1 MKSQFKLGV
10 AGGSAGIARAAEAG
24 GADFLLAIK
33 VGPMRIMRLPS
44 ISCILP
50 MMHYFQSGPIKAGCP
65 LQTQPQEPMAS
76 ARRALSVRD

>member
-50 MMHYFQSGPIKAGCP
+50 MIDYF
-65 LQTQPQEPMAS
+65 
-76 ARRALSVRD
+76 

>member
-10 AGGSAGIARAAEAG
+10 AGGSAGIARAQKLVEPIFVGSQGRAHAHY
-24 GADFLLAIK
+24 APAIN
-33 VGPMRIMRLPS
+33 
-44 ISCILP
+44 SCILP

>member
-10 AGGSAGIARAAEAG
+10 AGGSAGIARAG

>member
-10 AGGSAGIARAAEAG
+10 AGGSAGIARAG

-50 MMHYFQSGPIKAGCP
+50 MIHYF
-65 LQTQPQEPMAS
+65 
-76 ARRALSVRD
+76 

>member
-10 AGGSAGIARAAEAG
+10 AGGSAGIARAQKLVEPI
-24 GADFLLAIK
+24 F
-33 VGPMRIMRLPS
+33 VGSQGRPMRIMRLPS